1 MDKITVQLCDLD
13 TKAIIN
19 NMYPLYLHDLSG
31 IRDVLPN
38 KFGVFEESDDYKT
51 LQDQIA
57 VFDIWW
63 EKEGVLFP
71 FLIRVNDVPA
81 GFALIATPPYVYGDS
96 NYLINEY
103 FILRPFR
110 GKGVGEHAAIEIFK
124 RFLGKWMLYTTGT
137 EKNRNAIAFWRKTLL
152 RYTDNQ
158 FTEEDKE
165 LGDVGLCKVFTFSS
179 KAMD

>member
-1 MDKITVQLCDLD
+1 MDIITVQLCDQE
-13 TKAIIN
+13 TKAVIN

-38 KFGVFEESDDYKT
+38 KYGVFEESDDYQT
-51 LQDQIA
+51 LQQQIA

-71 FLIRVNDVPA
+71 LLIRVNDVPA
-81 GFALIATPPYVYGDS
+81 GFALIATPPYVYGES
-96 NYLINEY
+96 NYLVNEY
-103 FILRPFR
+103 FIMRPFR
-110 GKGVGEHAAIEIFK
+110 GKGVGEYAAIEIFN
-124 RFLGKWMLYTTGT
+124 RFQGKWMLYTTPT
-137 EKNRNAIAFWRKTLL
+137 EKNRKAIAFWRKTLH

-165 LGDVGLCKVFTFSS
+165 LGGAGLCKIFNFSS
-179 KAMD
+179 KAIE